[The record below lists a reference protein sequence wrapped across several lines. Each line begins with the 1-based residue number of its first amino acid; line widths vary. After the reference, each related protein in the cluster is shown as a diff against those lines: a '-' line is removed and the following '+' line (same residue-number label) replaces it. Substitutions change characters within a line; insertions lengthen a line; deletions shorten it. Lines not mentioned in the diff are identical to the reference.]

1 MTSWKEALCGRDF
14 SVLSGELAQ
23 MVTRGGI
30 YLDSNKTSGKF
41 ELEVYTHPH
50 PRRLVDGQ
58 IAALAT
64 NLRVVTMVMSRL
76 RLEKF
81 SGGVNGVCI
90 YWNSISVK
98 GRTKFKLSSKLVK
111 VSQ

>member
-81 SGGVNGVCI
+81 SRGVNGVCI
-90 YWNSISVK
+90 CWKSNFSQGNKVV
-98 GRTKFKLSSKLVK
+98 RMEERSSN
-111 VSQ
+111 